1 MQPRNLVVAAG
12 ADELA
17 AADVLGAAAE
27 LDGAA
32 AEVAAGGGLLTLDVL
47 LPQAATSKV
56 ATPAAATV
64 SASEVCLTVSSP
76 GCGTR
81 E

>member
-27 LDGAA
+27 LDVAGALD
-32 AEVAAGGGLLTLDVL
+32 AAGVVTLDVL
-47 LPQAATSKV
+47 LPQAATSR
-56 ATPAAATV
+56 AAAPAATTV
-64 SASEVCLTVSSP
+64 AANEVCLTVSSP